1 MNKLNRILLGVLAAQ
16 IALVLIFQLRGED
29 TTIGKLEPILPAFA
43 RDKVDRVRVFDRT
56 ARAPEG
62 EADQPASPKGKPGD
76 KPSVDLVKKGSAW
89 VLASHYDYPVTAD
102 KVTDLLDKIDGMRT
116 RGAIASGAA
125 REKQLE
131 VADDSYQRK
140 VIVTSGGK
148 DTTFFVG
155 ASAGSRQTSVR
166 LAGQEAIHGVTGLSA
181 FGVGA
186 RASAWVEGAYVD
198 IQPDRIASFDVVNA
212 GGSFH
217 LERAAS
223 GDGWQVTVGGQP
235 LVPPAGMEINKGEI
249 EKLAGKASRIF
260 LSEPGDPKRSIE
272 KPLATVTLHLKPEQ
286 VPAAGADAGAAEST
300 LDQGGADRVIEIA
313 ATDAKDRSYVRE
325 KGRNQAALVE
335 ALGVTDLVE
344 LTRDKLV
351 NKIGDKKAVD
361 PGQGGPG
368 EMPMEGLPPGF
379 DPSQLGQP

>member
-89 VLASHYDYPVTAD
+89 VLASHFDYPVSAD

-260 LSEPGDPKRSIE
+260 LSEPGDPKRSID

-300 LDQGGADRVIEIA
+300 LDQGSADRVIEIA

>member
-1 MNKLNRILLGVLAAQ
+1 VNKLNRILLGVLAAQ

-89 VLASHYDYPVTAD
+89 VLASHFDYPVSAD

-198 IQPDRIASFDVVNA
+198 VQPDRIASFDVVNA

-217 LERAAS
+217 LERSAS

-235 LVPPAGMEINKGEI
+235 LAPPAGMEINKGEI

-286 VPAAGADAGAAEST
+286 VPVAGADAGAAEST

-351 NKIGDKKAVD
+351 SKIGDKKAVD

>member
-1 MNKLNRILLGVLAAQ
+1 VNKLNRILLGVLAAQ

-43 RDKVDRVRVFDRT
+43 RDKVERLRVFDRT

-235 LVPPAGMEINKGEI
+235 LAPPAGMEINKGEI

-260 LSEPGDPKRSIE
+260 LSEPGDPKRSID

-286 VPAAGADAGAAEST
+286 VPVAGADAGAAEST

-325 KGRNQAALVE
+325 KGRNQAVLVE

>member
-43 RDKVDRVRVFDRT
+43 RDKVERLRVFDRT

-286 VPAAGADAGAAEST
+286 VPVAGADAGAAEST